1 MRKNCFPELVTFY
14 VMNIYNGINKG
25 KKPYR
30 FFFLKI
36 YFTLHFYSTLRVVS
50 LDAEQK
56 EYNLVNSKQLSPS
69 VSIYVEILS
78 TSHKENIKE
87 GMHVL

>member
-1 MRKNCFPELVTFY
+1 M
-14 VMNIYNGINKG
+14 
-25 KKPYR
+25 
-30 FFFLKI
+30 
-36 YFTLHFYSTLRVVS
+36 LRVVS

-56 EYNLVNSKQLSPS
+56 EYNVVNSEQLSPS

-87 GMHVL
+87 GMHIL